1 MKAVVG
7 EETLSAEGKLSL
19 EFLEKFEQTF
29 ISQSAYESRT
39 IHESLGIAW
48 NLLHIYPRELNRI
61 PKRTLDEFYLRPTHK
76 ITSKDT
82 RLAHV

>member
-1 MKAVVG
+1 MCIRDR
-7 EETLSAEGKLSL
+7 
-19 EFLEKFEQTF
+19 TF
-29 ISQSAYESRT
+29 ISQSSYEPRA
-39 IHESLGIAW
+39 IHESLHIAW
-48 NLLHIYPRELNRI
+48 SLLRIYPRELLNRI